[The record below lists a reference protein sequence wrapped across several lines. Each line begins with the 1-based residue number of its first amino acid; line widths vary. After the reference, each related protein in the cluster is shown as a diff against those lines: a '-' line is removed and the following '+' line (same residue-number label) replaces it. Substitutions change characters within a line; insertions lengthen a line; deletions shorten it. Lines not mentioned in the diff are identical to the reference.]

1 MSSSKKQR
9 QSRKSFA
16 TETLKNI
23 TNRVNYYKR
32 MLNNKT
38 DEEINENKRLRRIK
52 MKYDHALKVRFIL
65 NRALSHR
72 YEYVKKKLTPLTSPF
87 NNIIF

>member
-1 MSSSKKQR
+1 MTTSKQR

-38 DEEINENKRLRRIK
+38 DEEINENKRLTRIK
-52 MKYDHALKVRFIL
+52 MKTKD
-65 NRALSHR
+65 
-72 YEYVKKKLTPLTSPF
+72 
-87 NNIIF
+87 